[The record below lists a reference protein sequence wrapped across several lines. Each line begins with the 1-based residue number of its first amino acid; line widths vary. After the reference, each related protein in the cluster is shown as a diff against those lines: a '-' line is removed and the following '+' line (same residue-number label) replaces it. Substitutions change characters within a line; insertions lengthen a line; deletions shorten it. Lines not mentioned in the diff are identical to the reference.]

1 MNSLVIPITIA
12 RREVLSILIRLTECI
27 LSDGKKWAKMNEMSL
42 KRRKS
47 CPQQGKNYMLMGLG
61 NICRGDDGIGSFIAQ
76 NFQSDDWLVL
86 DCGTTPENFTSLVK
100 RSRPEYLVI
109 VDAAQMNLEPGEF
122 RVIPSERIDK
132 FYLTTH
138 NIPLSLLIC
147 YLDKWVGKIILIGIQ
162 PERMEDF
169 QRISERVQDS
179 ARNIIE
185 ILKGKSF
192 QELEEIF

>member
-1 MNSLVIPITIA
+1 
-12 RREVLSILIRLTECI
+12 
-27 LSDGKKWAKMNEMSL
+27 MNEMSQ
-42 KRRKS
+42 KKRKS
-47 CPQQGKNYMLMGLG
+47 SPQQGKDYVLMGLG

-86 DCGTTPENFTSLVK
+86 DCGTTPENFTSLVRK
-100 RSRPEYLVI
+100 SQPEYLVI

-138 NIPLSLLIC
+138 NIPLSLLIS
-147 YLDKWVGKIILIGIQ
+147 YLDKWVGKTILIGIQ

-169 QRISERVQDS
+169 QKISKRLQDS

-185 ILKGKSF
+185 ILKKKKF
-192 QELEEIF
+192 QELRELS

>member
-1 MNSLVIPITIA
+1 
-12 RREVLSILIRLTECI
+12 
-27 LSDGKKWAKMNEMSL
+27 
-42 KRRKS
+42 
-47 CPQQGKNYMLMGLG
+47 MLMGLG

-100 RSRPEYLVI
+100 KTQPEYLVI
-109 VDAAQMNLEPGEF
+109 VDAAQMNLKPGEF
-122 RVIPSERIDK
+122 RVILPEKIDK

-138 NIPLSLLIC
+138 NIPLSLLIS
-147 YLDKWVGKIILIGIQ
+147 YLDEWTEKIILIGIQ

-169 QRISERVQDS
+169 QEISKRLQDS
-179 ARNIIE
+179 ARKLIE

-192 QELEEIF
+192 QELNELS

>member
-1 MNSLVIPITIA
+1 MDKT
-12 RREVLSILIRLTECI
+12 
-27 LSDGKKWAKMNEMSL
+27 SL
-42 KRRKS
+42 KKRKS
-47 CPQQGKNYMLMGLG
+47 SPQQRKNYVLMGLG

-100 RSRPEYLVI
+100 KTQPEYLVI

-138 NIPLSLLIC
+138 NIPLSLLIS
-147 YLDKWVGKIILIGIQ
+147 YLDEWAEKIILIGIQ
-162 PERMEDF
+162 PEKMEDF

-179 ARNIIE
+179 ARNVIE

-192 QELEEIF
+192 QELEEIS

>member
-1 MNSLVIPITIA
+1 
-12 RREVLSILIRLTECI
+12 
-27 LSDGKKWAKMNEMSL
+27 MNEMSQ
-42 KRRKS
+42 KKRKS
-47 CPQQGKNYMLMGLG
+47 SPQQRKNYMLMGLG

-100 RSRPEYLVI
+100 KAQAEYLVI

-122 RVIPSERIDK
+122 RVIPSKRIDK

-138 NIPLSLLIC
+138 NIPLSLLIS
-147 YLDKWVGKIILIGIQ
+147 YLDKWVGKIIVIGIQ

-192 QELEEIF
+192 QELKGLS

>member
-1 MNSLVIPITIA
+1 
-12 RREVLSILIRLTECI
+12 
-27 LSDGKKWAKMNEMSL
+27 MNEMSQ
-42 KRRKS
+42 KKRKS
-47 CPQQGKNYMLMGLG
+47 SPQQRKNYMLMGLG

-100 RSRPEYLVI
+100 KSQPEYLVI

-138 NIPLSLLIC
+138 NIPLSLLIS
-147 YLDKWVGKIILIGIQ
+147 YLDKWVGKTILIGIQ

-179 ARNIIE
+179 AGNIIE

-192 QELEEIF
+192 QKLEELS

>member
-1 MNSLVIPITIA
+1 
-12 RREVLSILIRLTECI
+12 
-27 LSDGKKWAKMNEMSL
+27 MNEMSL
-42 KRRKS
+42 KRRKCS
-47 CPQQGKNYMLMGLG
+47 PQQRKNYMLMGLG

-100 RSRPEYLVI
+100 KTQPEYLVI
-109 VDAAQMNLEPGEF
+109 VDAAQMNLKPGEF

-138 NIPLSLLIC
+138 NIPLSLLIS
-147 YLDKWVGKIILIGIQ
+147 YLDEWAEKIILIGIQ
-162 PERMEDF
+162 PEKMEDF
-169 QRISERVQDS
+169 QRISKRLQDS
-179 ARNIIE
+179 ARKLIE

-192 QELEEIF
+192 QELNELS

>member
-1 MNSLVIPITIA
+1 
-12 RREVLSILIRLTECI
+12 
-27 LSDGKKWAKMNEMSL
+27 MNEVSQ
-42 KRRKS
+42 KKRKS
-47 CPQQGKNYMLMGLG
+47 SPQQRKNYMLMGLG

-86 DCGTTPENFTSLVK
+86 DCGTTPENFTSLLK
-100 RSRPEYLVI
+100 KSQPEYLVI
-109 VDAAQMNLEPGEF
+109 VDAAQMNLQPGQF

-138 NIPLSLLIC
+138 NIPLSLLIS

-185 ILKGKSF
+185 ILKKKKF
-192 QELEEIF
+192 QELRELS

>member
-1 MNSLVIPITIA
+1 
-12 RREVLSILIRLTECI
+12 
-27 LSDGKKWAKMNEMSL
+27 MNEMSL
-42 KRRKS
+42 KRRKFS
-47 CPQQGKNYMLMGLG
+47 SQQGKNYMLMGLG

-100 RSRPEYLVI
+100 KSQPEYLVI

-138 NIPLSLLIC
+138 NIPLSLLIS
-147 YLDKWVGKIILIGIQ
+147 YLDKSVGKIILIGIQ

-185 ILKGKSF
+185 ILKKKKF
-192 QELEEIF
+192 QELEGIS

>member
-1 MNSLVIPITIA
+1 
-12 RREVLSILIRLTECI
+12 
-27 LSDGKKWAKMNEMSL
+27 MNEMSQ
-42 KRRKS
+42 KKRKS
-47 CPQQGKNYMLMGLG
+47 SPQQRRNHMLMGLG
-61 NICRGDDGIGSFIAQ
+61 NMCRGDDGIGSFIAQ
-76 NFQSDDWLVL
+76 NFRSDDWLVL

-100 RSRPEYLVI
+100 KSQPEYLVI

-138 NIPLSLLIC
+138 NIPLSLLIS
-147 YLDKWVGKIILIGIQ
+147 YLDKWVGKTILIGIQ

-169 QRISERVQDS
+169 QRISERVQHS

-192 QELEEIF
+192 QELEELS

>member
-1 MNSLVIPITIA
+1 
-12 RREVLSILIRLTECI
+12 
-27 LSDGKKWAKMNEMSL
+27 MNEMSQ
-42 KRRKS
+42 KKRKS
-47 CPQQGKNYMLMGLG
+47 SPQQRKNYMLMGLG

-100 RSRPEYLVI
+100 KSQPEYLVI

-122 RVIPSERIDK
+122 RVIPSQRIDK

-138 NIPLSLLIC
+138 NIPLSLLIS
-147 YLDKWVGKIILIGIQ
+147 YLDKWVDKTILIGIQ
-162 PERMEDF
+162 PERMGDF

-192 QELEEIF
+192 QELEGLR

>member
-1 MNSLVIPITIA
+1 
-12 RREVLSILIRLTECI
+12 
-27 LSDGKKWAKMNEMSL
+27 
-42 KRRKS
+42 
-47 CPQQGKNYMLMGLG
+47 
-61 NICRGDDGIGSFIAQ
+61 
-76 NFQSDDWLVL
+76 VL

-100 RSRPEYLVI
+100 KSQPEYLVI

-138 NIPLSLLIC
+138 NIPLSLLIS
-147 YLDKWVGKIILIGIQ
+147 YLDKWVGKTILIGIQ

-192 QELEEIF
+192 QELEELS

>member
-1 MNSLVIPITIA
+1 
-12 RREVLSILIRLTECI
+12 
-27 LSDGKKWAKMNEMSL
+27 MNEMSQE
-42 KRRKS
+42 KRKFS
-47 CPQQGKNYMLMGLG
+47 PQQRKNYMLMGLG

-86 DCGTTPENFTSLVK
+86 DCGTTPENFTYLVK
-100 RSRPEYLVI
+100 KSQPEYLVI

-138 NIPLSLLIC
+138 NIPLSLLIS
-147 YLDKWVGKIILIGIQ
+147 YLDKWVGKTILIGIQ

-192 QELEEIF
+192 QELEGIS

>member
-1 MNSLVIPITIA
+1 
-12 RREVLSILIRLTECI
+12 
-27 LSDGKKWAKMNEMSL
+27 MNEMSQ
-42 KRRKS
+42 KKRKS
-47 CPQQGKNYMLMGLG
+47 SPQQRKNYMLMGLG

-76 NFQSDDWLVL
+76 NFQSDNWLVL

-100 RSRPEYLVI
+100 KAQPEYLVI

-138 NIPLSLLIC
+138 NIPLSLLIS

-192 QELEEIF
+192 QELEAIS

>member
-1 MNSLVIPITIA
+1 MN
-12 RREVLSILIRLTECI
+12 
-27 LSDGKKWAKMNEMSL
+27 DMSL
-42 KRRKS
+42 KRRKCS
-47 CPQQGKNYMLMGLG
+47 PQRRKNYILMGLG

-100 RSRPEYLVI
+100 KSQPEYLVI

-132 FYLTTH
+132 FNLTTH
-138 NIPLSLLIC
+138 NIPLSLLIS

-169 QRISERVQDS
+169 QKVSKRLQHS

-185 ILKGKSF
+185 ILKGKKF
-192 QELEEIF
+192 QELNELS

>member
-1 MNSLVIPITIA
+1 
-12 RREVLSILIRLTECI
+12 
-27 LSDGKKWAKMNEMSL
+27 MNEMSQ
-42 KRRKS
+42 KKRKS
-47 CPQQGKNYMLMGLG
+47 SPQQRKNYMLMGLG

-100 RSRPEYLVI
+100 KAQPEYLVI

-138 NIPLSLLIC
+138 NIPLSLLIS
-147 YLDKWVGKIILIGIQ
+147 YLDKWVGKTILIGIQ

-179 ARNIIE
+179 ARNVIE
-185 ILKGKSF
+185 ILKGQSF
-192 QELEEIF
+192 QELEEIS

>member
-1 MNSLVIPITIA
+1 
-12 RREVLSILIRLTECI
+12 
-27 LSDGKKWAKMNEMSL
+27 MNEVSQ
-42 KRRKS
+42 KKRKS
-47 CPQQGKNYMLMGLG
+47 SQQRKNYMLMGLG

-100 RSRPEYLVI
+100 KTQPEYLVI

-138 NIPLSLLIC
+138 NIPLSLLIS

-192 QELEEIF
+192 QVLEGIS

>member
-1 MNSLVIPITIA
+1 
-12 RREVLSILIRLTECI
+12 
-27 LSDGKKWAKMNEMSL
+27 MNEMSQE
-42 KRRKS
+42 KRKFS
-47 CPQQGKNYMLMGLG
+47 PQQRKNYMLMGLG

-100 RSRPEYLVI
+100 KSQPEYLVI

-138 NIPLSLLIC
+138 NIPLSLLIS
-147 YLDKWVGKIILIGIQ
+147 YLDKWVGKTILIGIQ

-192 QELEEIF
+192 QELEGIS

>member
-1 MNSLVIPITIA
+1 MDKT
-12 RREVLSILIRLTECI
+12 
-27 LSDGKKWAKMNEMSL
+27 SL
-42 KRRKS
+42 KKRKS
-47 CPQQGKNYMLMGLG
+47 SPQQRKNYVLMGLG

-100 RSRPEYLVI
+100 KTQPEYLVI

-122 RVIPSERIDK
+122 RVILPEKIDK
-132 FYLTTH
+132 FYLSTH
-138 NIPLSLLIC
+138 NIPLSLLIS
-147 YLDKWVGKIILIGIQ
+147 YLDEWTEKIILIGIQ
-162 PERMEDF
+162 PEKMEDF

-179 ARNIIE
+179 ARNVIE

-192 QELEEIF
+192 QELEEIS

>member
-1 MNSLVIPITIA
+1 
-12 RREVLSILIRLTECI
+12 
-27 LSDGKKWAKMNEMSL
+27 MNEMSQ
-42 KRRKS
+42 KKRKS
-47 CPQQGKNYMLMGLG
+47 SPQQRKNYMLMGLG

-86 DCGTTPENFTSLVK
+86 DCGTIPENFTSLVK
-100 RSRPEYLVI
+100 KTQPEYLVI

-138 NIPLSLLIC
+138 NIPLSLLIS
-147 YLDKWVGKIILIGIQ
+147 YLDEWAEKIILIGIQ
-162 PERMEDF
+162 PEKMEDF

-179 ARNIIE
+179 ARKLIE
-185 ILKGKSF
+185 ILKGKGL
-192 QELEEIF
+192 QELEEIS

>member
-1 MNSLVIPITIA
+1 
-12 RREVLSILIRLTECI
+12 
-27 LSDGKKWAKMNEMSL
+27 
-42 KRRKS
+42 
-47 CPQQGKNYMLMGLG
+47 MGLG

-76 NFQSDDWLVL
+76 NFQSDEWLVL

-100 RSRPEYLVI
+100 KSQPEYLVI

-138 NIPLSLLIC
+138 NIPLSLLIS

-185 ILKGKSF
+185 ILKGKKF
-192 QELEEIF
+192 QELEELS

>member
-1 MNSLVIPITIA
+1 
-12 RREVLSILIRLTECI
+12 
-27 LSDGKKWAKMNEMSL
+27 MNEMSQE
-42 KRRKS
+42 KRKS
-47 CPQQGKNYMLMGLG
+47 SPQQRKNYMLMGLG

-100 RSRPEYLVI
+100 KSQPEYLVI

-138 NIPLSLLIC
+138 NIPLSLLIS
-147 YLDKWVGKIILIGIQ
+147 YLDEWVGKTILIGIQ

-185 ILKGKSF
+185 ILRGKSF
-192 QELEEIF
+192 QELEELS

>member
-1 MNSLVIPITIA
+1 MDKISFK
-12 RREVLSILIRLTECI
+12 EE
-27 LSDGKKWAKMNEMSL
+27 
-42 KRRKS
+42 KS
-47 CPQQGKNYMLMGLG
+47 SPQQRKNYMLMGLG

-86 DCGTTPENFTSLVK
+86 DCGTIPENFTSLVK
-100 RSRPEYLVI
+100 KTQPEYLVI

-138 NIPLSLLIC
+138 NIPLSLLIS
-147 YLDKWVGKIILIGIQ
+147 YLDEWAEKIILIGIQ
-162 PERMEDF
+162 PEKMEDF

-179 ARNIIE
+179 ARKLIE
-185 ILKGKSF
+185 ILKGKKF
-192 QELEEIF
+192 QELNELS

>member
-1 MNSLVIPITIA
+1 MDKT
-12 RREVLSILIRLTECI
+12 
-27 LSDGKKWAKMNEMSL
+27 SL
-42 KRRKS
+42 KKRKS
-47 CPQQGKNYMLMGLG
+47 SPQQRKNYVLMGLG

-100 RSRPEYLVI
+100 KTQPEYLVI

-138 NIPLSLLIC
+138 NIPLSLLIS
-147 YLDKWVGKIILIGIQ
+147 YLDEWAEKIILIGIQ
-162 PERMEDF
+162 PEKMEDF

-179 ARNIIE
+179 ARKLIE
-185 ILKGKSF
+185 ILKGKKF
-192 QELEEIF
+192 QELNELS

>member
-1 MNSLVIPITIA
+1 
-12 RREVLSILIRLTECI
+12 
-27 LSDGKKWAKMNEMSL
+27 MNEMSQ
-42 KRRKS
+42 KKRKS
-47 CPQQGKNYMLMGLG
+47 SPQQRKNYMLMGLG

-100 RSRPEYLVI
+100 KTQPEYLVM

-138 NIPLSLLIC
+138 NIPLSLLIS

-192 QELEEIF
+192 QELEAIS

>member
-1 MNSLVIPITIA
+1 
-12 RREVLSILIRLTECI
+12 
-27 LSDGKKWAKMNEMSL
+27 MNEMSQ
-42 KRRKS
+42 KKRKS
-47 CPQQGKNYMLMGLG
+47 SPQQRKNYMLMGLG

-86 DCGTTPENFTSLVK
+86 DCGTTPENFTSLVRK
-100 RSRPEYLVI
+100 TQPEYLVI

-138 NIPLSLLIC
+138 NIPLSLLIS
-147 YLDKWVGKIILIGIQ
+147 YLDKWVGKTILIGIQ

-192 QELEEIF
+192 QELRELS

>member
-1 MNSLVIPITIA
+1 M
-12 RREVLSILIRLTECI
+12 
-27 LSDGKKWAKMNEMSL
+27 KEMSQK
-42 KRRKS
+42 KRES
-47 CPQQGKNYMLMGLG
+47 CPQQRKNYMLMGLG

-100 RSRPEYLVI
+100 KTQPEYLVI

-138 NIPLSLLIC
+138 NIPLSLLIS
-147 YLDKWVGKIILIGIQ
+147 YLDKWVGKTILIGIQ

-192 QELEEIF
+192 QELEGIS